1 MPLTRSSDTG
11 GTAVISEED
20 ERKQGSGT
28 SPTLAQEG
36 RAHRG
41 RAADSRGFRR
51 KTRNPMRRLS
61 SMSKC
66 MSRGR
71 RLIADVRVPL
81 STVRCPPRRGQDCHK
96 KNDV

>member
-1 MPLTRSSDTG
+1 M
-11 GTAVISEED
+11 ISEED

-28 SPTLAQEG
+28 SPTLTQEG

-81 STVRCPPRRGQDCHK
+81 STVRCPPRRGQDCDK